1 MKFLYDKIMLMADKD
16 MGNIIYISSIFSLV
30 LLIFFTTFQNSFS
43 LVNSK
48 SPFSES
54 NAKIENISSSTSDGK
69 YFVNLQYGP
78 EIKNGEPTFFM
89 VNMFENN
96 KDKQT
101 SMRHVDCDF
110 IIQRDGIELYK
121 MSTKY
126 GEPFYHSING
136 VMLPSFRFS
145 DSGKYTISVEIAAQF
160 FIPITPEFANFSAI
174 VTPTPD
180 GDLKITLSA

>member
-1 MKFLYDKIMLMADKD
+1 MLMADKD
-16 MGNIIYISSIFSLV
+16 MGNIIYISSIISIV

-43 LVNSK
+43 LINTK

-54 NAKIENISSSTSDGK
+54 TAKIKNIAISTSDGE
-69 YFVNLQYGP
+69 YFINLQYGP
-78 EIKNGEPTFFM
+78 EVKSGEPTFFM
-89 VNMFENN
+89 VNMLENSG
-96 KDKQT
+96 DKQIR
-101 SMRHVDCDF
+101 MRHVDYDF
-110 IIQRDGIELYK
+110 IIQRDGIELFK

-160 FIPITPEFANFSAI
+160 FIPITPVFANFSAAI
-174 VTPTPD
+174 YTNMIID
-180 GDLKITLSA
+180 IL

>member
-1 MKFLYDKIMLMADKD
+1 MRNITCISLIISLLLLLYI
-16 MGNIIYISSIFSLV
+16 
-30 LLIFFTTFQNSFS
+30 TTLQNSFS

-54 NAKIENISSSTSDGK
+54 TAKIKNISSSTSDGK

-78 EIKNGEPTFFM
+78 EVKSGEPTFFM
-89 VNMFENN
+89 VNMFDNN
-96 KDKQT
+96 KDKQIR
-101 SMRHVDCDF
+101 MRHVDCDF
-110 IIQRDGIELYK
+110 IIQRDRIELFK

-145 DSGKYTISVEIAAQF
+145 ELGNYTISVEIAAEL
-160 FIPITPEFANFSAI
+160 FIPIIPVFANFSAA
-174 VTPTPD
+174 VSPAAD
-180 GDLKITLSA
+180 GKLEIKLSA

>member
-1 MKFLYDKIMLMADKD
+1 MADKD

-160 FIPITPEFANFSAI
+160 FIPITPEYANFSAI